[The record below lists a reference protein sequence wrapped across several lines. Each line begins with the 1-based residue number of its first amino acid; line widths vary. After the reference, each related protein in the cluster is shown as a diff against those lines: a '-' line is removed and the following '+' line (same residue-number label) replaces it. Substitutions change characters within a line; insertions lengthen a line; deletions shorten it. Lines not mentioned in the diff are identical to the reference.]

1 MLVSMAIGLH
11 TLEKN
16 MRKMI
21 MMALAG
27 LLWKQF
33 QTKVMKR
40 PVAQK
45 KTWRY

>member
-1 MLVSMAIGLH
+1 
-11 TLEKN
+11 

-21 MMALAG
+21 MMAVAG